1 MYVQFLIRKSRKRKN
16 IHLQNDWSQVLI
28 PGTAN
33 FNQIFQNPPTI
44 YVPTFRVGSSKDNQ
58 LVLLTLQSGA
68 FKPQEKERLQ
78 RAPAKLQWIE
88 TIQKSRQIYG
98 IPVWLKYFKNITPSS

>member
-33 FNQIFQNPPTI
+33 FNQIFQNPPHYLCANI
-44 YVPTFRVGSSKDNQ
+44 
-58 LVLLTLQSGA
+58 QSWI
-68 FKPQEKERLQ
+68 FKR
-78 RAPAKLQWIE
+78 
-88 TIQKSRQIYG
+88 
-98 IPVWLKYFKNITPSS
+98 